1 MPVRQPLPR
10 MVCVAPGVD
19 DATLESLLPILAAE
33 LNVKAIELASS
44 GDALVTLDAK
54 PNFRALGRKFGKKT
68 PLAAEAVTTF
78 TSEHL
83 RAFERGEPLVVTVDG
98 ETHELVADDLAIIR
112 RASGEL
118 VVQEE
123 HGFFAALDTTVT
135 PELKL
140 EGVAREVISRVQRM
154 RKEAGLAV
162 SDRIRLSISGDAPV
176 LEAAEAHRG
185 WIADEVLATELSV
198 GGVPQEHML
207 ARQAIDLDGIRAD
220 LALTRDE

>member
-1 MPVRQPLPR
+1 
-10 MVCVAPGVD
+10 
-19 DATLESLLPILAAE
+19 
-33 LNVKAIELASS
+33 
-44 GDALVTLDAK
+44 
-54 PNFRALGRKFGKKT
+54 
-68 PLAAEAVTTF
+68 
-78 TSEHL
+78 
-83 RAFERGEPLVVTVDG
+83 VDG
-98 ETHELVADDLAIIR
+98 ETHELALDDLTILR

-162 SDRIRLSISGDAPV
+162 SDRIHLTISGDAPV
-176 LEAAEAHRG
+176 VEAAETHRD
-185 WIADEVLATELSV
+185 WIADEVLATELAV
-198 GGVPQEHML
+198 GGAPQEHML
-207 ARQAIDLDGIRAD
+207 ARQAMDLDGIRAD